1 MGESSDH
8 PLILFDGACNLCS
21 ASVNFVI
28 DRDPAAHFR
37 FAPLQ
42 SPIGQAMLR
51 RHALPPRY
59 ANSVVLI
66 EDGRALTLSTA
77 SLHIARRLRRPW
89 PLLFLLTMI
98 PAGVRDAAYEFVA
111 ANRYNWFGRTDACRM
126 PTPERQARFV
136 A

>member
-1 MGESSDH
+1 MGEASDH
-8 PLILFDGACNLCS
+8 PLILFDGVCNLCS

-42 SPIGQAMLR
+42 SPLGREMLR
-51 RHALPPRY
+51 RHDLSPAY
-59 ANSVVLI
+59 TNSVVLI
-66 EDGRALTLSTA
+66 EGGRAMTLSTA

-89 PLLFLLTMI
+89 PLLFLLTTI
-98 PAGVRDAAYEFVA
+98 PAGVRDAVYGFIA
-111 ANRYNWFGRTDACRM
+111 ANRYKWFGKSDACRM

-136 A
+136 G

>member
-1 MGESSDH
+1 MGEPSDH
-8 PLILFDGACNLCS
+8 PLVLFDGVCNLCS

-28 DRDPAAHFR
+28 DRDPAGHFR

-42 SPIGQAMLR
+42 SPLGQQMLR
-51 RHALPPRY
+51 RHDLSPAY
-59 ANSVVLI
+59 SDSVVLI
-66 EDGRALTLSTA
+66 ERGRALTRSTA

-98 PAGVRDAAYEFVA
+98 PAALRDAVYEFIA
-111 ANRYNWFGRTDACRM
+111 ANRYKWFGRSDACRM
-126 PTPERQARFV
+126 PTPGRQARFI